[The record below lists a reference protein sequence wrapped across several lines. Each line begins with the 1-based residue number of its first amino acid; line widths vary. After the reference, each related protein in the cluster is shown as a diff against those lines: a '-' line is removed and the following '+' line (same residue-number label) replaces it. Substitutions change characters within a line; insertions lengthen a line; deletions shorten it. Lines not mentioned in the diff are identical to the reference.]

1 MSAEKWSWPLR
12 ISTSDTQGSWLTIVI
27 ERCEE
32 PSAAGKEPSAAGK
45 EPSAVGKEPSAGSKE
60 PSVVDSMLL
69 VLEKGQVATAAVKLR
84 AL

>member
-1 MSAEKWSWPLR
+1 M
-12 ISTSDTQGSWLTIVI
+12 I
-27 ERCEE
+27 ERCEEPSAAGKE

-60 PSVVDSMLL
+60 RSVVDSMLL
-69 VLEKGQVATAAVKLR
+69 VLEKGQVAIAAVKLR

>member
-1 MSAEKWSWPLR
+1 MSAEKWSWSLR

-32 PSAAGKEPSAAGK
+32 PSAAGKEPSA
-45 EPSAVGKEPSAGSKE
+45 GSKE

-69 VLEKGQVATAAVKLR
+69 VLEKGQVAIAAVKLR

>member
-1 MSAEKWSWPLR
+1 MSAETWSWPLR
-12 ISTSDTQGSWLTIVI
+12 ISTSATQGSWLTIVI

-32 PSAAGKEPSAAGK
+32 PSAA
-45 EPSAVGKEPSAGSKE
+45 GKEPSAGSKE

-69 VLEKGQVATAAVKLR
+69 VLEKGQVAIAAVKLR

>member
-1 MSAEKWSWPLR
+1 MRAETWSWPLR

-45 EPSAVGKEPSAGSKE
+45 EPSAGSKE

-69 VLEKGQVATAAVKLR
+69 VLEKGQVAIAAVKLR

>member
-32 PSAAGKEPSAAGK
+32 PSAAGKEPSA
-45 EPSAVGKEPSAGSKE
+45 GSEE
-60 PSVVDSMLL
+60 PSVIDSMLL
-69 VLEKGQVATAAVKLR
+69 VLEKGQVAIDAVKLR